1 MADPVLV
8 QQDGD
13 VTTIILN
20 RPEAGNRQTDATWAQ
35 VTRMFDEAAKTSR
48 LILFKG
54 AGDDFCMGREAMG
67 RTDPGPAPEAYAVR
81 DRSETI
87 FNLYGAFRN
96 SRAPIIG
103 IVQGR
108 AVGLGCALAALCD
121 ITIASD
127 KARFSF
133 PETAH
138 RIMPTIAFSALV
150 DRVPRKAATFMMYSA
165 QEIDAHKALL
175 FGLASNVVPAGE
187 LDGAV
192 ATLVEHM
199 KKMPLAAVLALKEY
213 ARAAFAMSTQGA
225 TDFARN
231 LHATVNS
238 FSGMRA

>member
-1 MADPVLV
+1 MADAVLMETE
-8 QQDGD
+8 GD
-13 VTTIILN
+13 VVTITLN

-35 VTRMFDEAAKTSR
+35 VTEMFTGASKQAR

-54 AGDDFCMGREAMG
+54 AGDDFCLGREAMG
-67 RTDPGPAPEAYAVR
+67 QQPANPMEAYAVR
-81 DRSETI
+81 DRAETI

-96 SRAPIIG
+96 CQAPILG

-121 ITIASD
+121 ITLAGD
-127 KARFSF
+127 AARFSF

-150 DRVPRKAATFMMYSA
+150 DRIPRKAATFMMYSA
-165 QEIDAHKALL
+165 QEIDAHKALT
-175 FGLASNVVPAGE
+175 FGLVSNVVAARD

-192 ATLVEHM
+192 TTLVDHL

-213 ARAAFAMSTQGA
+213 SRSAFHMSTQGA

-238 FSGMRA
+238 FSGMKA